1 MATVHPA
8 EKFSY
13 ATDGERLKNE
23 MKGFG
28 TDEQAIIKILT
39 SCSHSQRMLIVKY
52 FKEEYNREVL
62 EELKEELGEKFD
74 DLTYALLCHPAEH
87 LSYEFNSIL
96 EADSVDE
103 RALIEIVC
111 TRSSDDIKEIISQYP
126 KSYERSLV
134 GHIGNSSPVRR
145 LVSAIVNGANNG
157 QTAGEVIKAETSDEL
172 KAATS
177 IAASCVQNPI
187 AFFVN
192 SLDNALE
199 GEVNHKTLT
208 RIIVSRSEIDLADI
222 KSTYESAFNRK
233 LGNDVKSKS
242 SDDYKIA
249 LGALIGDS

>member
-13 ATDGERLKNE
+13 ATDGERLKRE

-39 SCSHSQRMLIVKY
+39 SCSHSQRLSIVTY
-52 FKEEYNREVL
+52 FKEENNRELL

-74 DLTYALLCHPAEH
+74 DLTYALITTTAEH
-87 LSYEFNSIL
+87 FCYELNSIL

-111 TRSSDDIKEIISQYP
+111 TRSSDEIKEIISQYP
-126 KSYERSLV
+126 KSYERCLV
-134 GHIGNSSPVRR
+134 GHISNTTPARK
-145 LVSAIVNGANNG
+145 LVSAIVNGASNG
-157 QTAGEVIKAETSDEL
+157 QTADEVIKAETSDEL
-172 KAATS
+172 KGAAS
-177 IAASCVQNPI
+177 IAADCVQNPN
-187 AFFVN
+187 AFFAN
-192 SLDNALE
+192 SLNNALE
-199 GEVNHKTLT
+199 GEVSHKTLT

-222 KSTYESAFNRK
+222 KKAYETAFNRK
-233 LGNDVKSKS
+233 LGSDVKSKS

-249 LGALIGDS
+249 LTALIGDS